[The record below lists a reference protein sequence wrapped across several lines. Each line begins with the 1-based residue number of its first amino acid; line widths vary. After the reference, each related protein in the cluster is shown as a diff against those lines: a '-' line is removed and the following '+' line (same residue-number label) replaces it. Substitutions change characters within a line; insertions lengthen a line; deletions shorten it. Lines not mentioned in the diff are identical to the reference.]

1 MDPMIWWAVLQPGFT
16 PTFDDT
22 KNQAYTVTLPIK
34 ISQGEQHFEF
44 AKGHLLR
51 GEHPGIISVTKGMA
65 SIASTL
71 FQWLR
76 SLQLRLQDTSA
87 GYSRSGGRL
96 EHI

>member
-1 MDPMIWWAVLQPGFT
+1 MCGRQGEKIAMDSMTWWAVLQPGFS
-16 PTFDDT
+16 PTFDGT

-65 SIASTL
+65 SIAST
-71 FQWLR
+71 
-76 SLQLRLQDTSA
+76 
-87 GYSRSGGRL
+87 
-96 EHI
+96 HISMASITAVTFTGH